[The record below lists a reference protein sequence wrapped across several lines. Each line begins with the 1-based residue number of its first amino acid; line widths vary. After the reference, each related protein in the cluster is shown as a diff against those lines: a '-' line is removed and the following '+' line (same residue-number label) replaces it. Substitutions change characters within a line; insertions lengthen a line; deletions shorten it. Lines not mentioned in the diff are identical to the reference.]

1 MTRLRCFVPDRADEP
16 LGEGAQGD
24 CSPGFLLADL
34 ERRQEHVIHELD
46 LLNARIEDV
55 LRGLGV
61 AIEDVP
67 IDAIPHRGE

>member
-16 LGEGAQGD
+16 RGDGAEGD
-24 CSPGFLLADL
+24 SSPGFLLADL
-34 ERRQEHVIHELD
+34 ERRQERVIHELD

-61 AIEDVP
+61 AIDDDPV
-67 IDAIPHRGE
+67 DATPHRAE